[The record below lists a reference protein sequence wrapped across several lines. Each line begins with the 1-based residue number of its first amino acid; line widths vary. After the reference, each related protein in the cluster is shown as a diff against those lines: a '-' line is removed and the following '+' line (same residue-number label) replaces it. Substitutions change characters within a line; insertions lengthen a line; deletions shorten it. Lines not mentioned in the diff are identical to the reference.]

1 MTLPVQAPRA
11 VHFWLLLM
19 LVGVLPFVVYAPA
32 ITERYGF
39 RDDYSTLREAQ
50 DSLQTTRVFCASQ
63 GRPLYGIFLG
73 YVSRWAGTV
82 DNLVYLRALG
92 IGLTS
97 AVALLLTWTLYRR
110 VGLSLEMS
118 AGLGLLAIMLPSAQ
132 VRVGWAICGPH
143 VIGAFL
149 GLAAFVVA
157 DLPGSGRRLATLGAV
172 LLVVTGAFFYQS
184 DVMLYL
190 VPVVAAGVFHT
201 NRHDWRWAVRHG
213 AILFGGLMVAF
224 LMTKAL
230 FALEVFPAS
239 RRVALETQPW
249 SKLLWYAQN
258 NARQALGLF
267 VLRDA
272 GGRTAP
278 WSLAVTLLGVILA
291 GWGAATAVRKGR
303 VAGGNW
309 IGAAA
314 CGLLLAGSVSLIAS
328 ERWPTYRTIW
338 ALAIVVLLLVL
349 RPLAELSVVWRRAL
363 LVMIAVPVAALAQWN
378 VRHLFVEPQQAELAR
393 IEKAAQRVAA
403 FKAPRVLLILQNAAA
418 STAPLRWL
426 DEFGSNST
434 DCEWSPKEMLRMAL
448 RARGAAGVVAERG
461 LRLKSSLER
470 PKDTSAYDVVID
482 LRGGGSP

>member
-1 MTLPVQAPRA
+1 M
-11 VHFWLLLM
+11 
-19 LVGVLPFVVYAPA
+19 
-32 ITERYGF
+32 
-39 RDDYSTLREAQ
+39 
-50 DSLQTTRVFCASQ
+50 
-63 GRPLYGIFLG
+63 
-73 YVSRWAGTV
+73 
-82 DNLVYLRALG
+82 
-92 IGLTS
+92 
-97 AVALLLTWTLYRR
+97 LLTWTLHRR
-110 VGLSLEMS
+110 VGLTLEMS
-118 AGLGLLAIMLPSAQ
+118 AGLGLLAMMLPSAQ

-143 VIGAFL
+143 VMGALF

-157 DLPGSGRRLATLGAV
+157 DRPDSERRLATVGAV
-172 LLVVTGAFFYQS
+172 WLVVAGAFFYQS
-184 DVMLYL
+184 DVLLYL

-201 NRHDWRWAVRHG
+201 SRHDWRWAVRHG
-213 AILFGGLMVAF
+213 AILFVGLALAF
-224 LMTKAL
+224 VLTKAL

-239 RRVALETQPW
+239 RRVALETQPG

-258 NARQALGLF
+258 NARQALSLF

-278 WSLAVTLLGVILA
+278 WSAAVMLLGVLLA
-291 GWGAATAVRKGR
+291 GWGAVTAVRKGR

-309 IGAAA
+309 FGAAV

-349 RPLAELSVVWRRAL
+349 RPLAELSALWRRAL
-363 LVMIAVPVAALAQWN
+363 LVVIAVPVAALAQWN
-378 VRHLFVEPQQAELAR
+378 VRHLFVEPQQAELAKVER
-393 IEKAAQRVAA
+393 AARQVEG
-403 FKAPRVLLILQNAAA
+403 FKSPRVLLILKTAAA

-426 DEFGSNST
+426 DEFGSNSS

-448 RARGAAGVVAERG
+448 RARGAAGIMAERG

-482 LRGGGSP
+482 LRGAGSP